1 MHLLLRSAY
10 IFTKEKTHMP
20 YVVLFLNKQYL
31 DLCIVLFFLLPLS
44 SLFLSYLFL
53 PSFSV
58 RLILNIV
65 NESTE
70 NKTAGEKKWNDG
82 VSVWREGVNTLG
94 QSLRFS
100 LNMLSIY
107 LLVTMT
113 TCLQPSQISQPG
125 VQLHWLQNT
134 LLTCHN
140 TLPTQHPA
148 LHLIYIG
155 IYTQTN
161 THSCVPEYVQ
171 IIFTLICVF

>member
-1 MHLLLRSAY
+1 MWY
-10 IFTKEKTHMP
+10 
-20 YVVLFLNKQYL
+20 
-31 DLCIVLFFLLPLS
+31 FFLLPLS

-70 NKTAGEKKWNDG
+70 NKTAGWEKKWNDG

-100 LNMLSIY
+100 LNTFSIY

-113 TCLQPSQISQPG
+113 TRLQPSQISQPG

-148 LHLIYIG
+148 LHLIYRHIHTNKH
-155 IYTQTN
+155 TQPCSWVCPDHLYINLCILNYIFMVGVLLLLLFAIST
-161 THSCVPEYVQ
+161 SCNSCNLW
-171 IIFTLICVF
+171 TLRWH